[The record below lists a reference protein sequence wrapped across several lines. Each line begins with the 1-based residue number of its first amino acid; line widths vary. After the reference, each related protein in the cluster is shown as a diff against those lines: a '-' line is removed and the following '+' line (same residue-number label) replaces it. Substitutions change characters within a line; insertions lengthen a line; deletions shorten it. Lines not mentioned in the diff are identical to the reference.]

1 MIHMK
6 IELEAM
12 NETWRITQI
21 VIEKD
26 GKAQA
31 Q

>member
-1 MIHMK
+1 MK